1 MKSKAI
7 GALALCLT
15 ASMPALALEGA
26 DVYSQVRSSLVQLVG
41 VGAEGRFY
49 LGSGVAL
56 PNGSIVTNCHVTQHA
71 KRVEPFWGNSPAR
84 AESQRADVQHDMCLV
99 QMPGLAVRPAEVAA
113 SKGLHVG
120 DKVYAV
126 GFNGGRRLT
135 YEEGDVSELY
145 ELDGGMVIR
154 TTAAFSQGASGGGL
168 FDDQGRLVGILTF
181 FRVSGETAY
190 FAIPIEWVKGVESTT
205 SAAVQPMDGVPFWA
219 ASLDQQP
226 QFLQAG
232 ALEADGRW
240 QELAQL
246 ARGWTES
253 QPQDG
258 NAWAILAKASAK
270 LGDRATAE
278 SALKRAQASRITP

>member
-1 MKSKAI
+1 
-7 GALALCLT
+7 
-15 ASMPALALEGA
+15 
-26 DVYSQVRSSLVQLVG
+26 
-41 VGAEGRFY
+41 
-49 LGSGVAL
+49 
-56 PNGSIVTNCHVTQHA
+56 
-71 KRVEPFWGNSPAR
+71 
-84 AESQRADVQHDMCLV
+84 V
-99 QMPGLAVRPAEVAA
+99 QMPGLAVRPAEVAG
-113 SKGLHVG
+113 SKSLHVG

-126 GFNGGRRLT
+126 VFNDGRRLT
-135 YEEGDVSELY
+135 YEEGEVSELY

-181 FRVSGETAY
+181 FRVSGDTAY
-190 FAIPIEWVKGVESTT
+190 FAIPIEWVKGVESAT
-205 SAAVQPMDGVPFWA
+205 SAAVQPMEGVPFWA

-270 LGDRATAE
+270 LGDQATAE

>member
-99 QMPGLAVRPAEVAA
+99 QMPGLAVRPAEVAG
-113 SKGLHVG
+113 SKSLHVG

-135 YEEGDVSELY
+135 YEEGEVSELY

-270 LGDRATAE
+270 LGDQATAE